1 MTCLC
6 LKLSTKTIKET
17 RSPSWPD
24 QQLVNDMKLN
34 CSKCKSL
41 IISFAKLSSVYPGLR
56 AGACQVNEDPWN
68 LPLHAQTSSG
78 TGTSPTSSPGVQSGY
93 TSFNCSRV
101 LTLTNIHLWL
111 KYLHNLC
118 KIGRWIWLPN
128 GTTLP
133 QATCVKT
140 WKGSRN
146 DTCGLKWHW
155 LFLACP
161 MTGWPLPVVFK
172 QMPIPTH
179 KLNGRIPRKR
189 TAVTLLNMT
198 ATLTILFEFS
208 FINSWSYLS

>member
-41 IISFAKLSSVYPGLR
+41 IISFVKLSSVYPGLR
-56 AGACQVNEDPWN
+56 AGACQVNEDTWN
-68 LPLHAQTSSG
+68 LPLHRPPVEPVHRLHRHQGVKAVILPSIAHACWRW
-78 TGTSPTSSPGVQSGY
+78 PTF
-93 TSFNCSRV
+93 TCD
-101 LTLTNIHLWL
+101 
-111 KYLHNLC
+111 YLHNLC

-140 WKGSRN
+140 WKRSRN

-198 ATLTILFEFS
+198 ATFTILFEFS

>member
-1 MTCLC
+1 MTWSTAGERHEV
-6 LKLSTKTIKET
+6 KLL
-17 RSPSWPD
+17 
-24 QQLVNDMKLN
+24 QVQ
-34 CSKCKSL
+34 KSHHL
-41 IISFAKLSSVYPGLR
+41 FAKLSSVYPGLR
-56 AGACQVNEDPWN
+56 AGACQVNEDPGIYLSMHRPPVEPVHRLHRHQGVKAVI
-68 LPLHAQTSSG
+68 LPSIAHACWRW
-78 TGTSPTSSPGVQSGY
+78 PTF
-93 TSFNCSRV
+93 TCD
-101 LTLTNIHLWL
+101 
-111 KYLHNLC
+111 YLHNLY
-118 KIGRWIWLPN
+118 KIDPWIWLPN